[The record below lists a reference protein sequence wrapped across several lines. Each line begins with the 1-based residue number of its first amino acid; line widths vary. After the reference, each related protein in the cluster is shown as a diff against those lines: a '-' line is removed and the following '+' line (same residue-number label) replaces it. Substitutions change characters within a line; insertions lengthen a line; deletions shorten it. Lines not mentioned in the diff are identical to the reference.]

1 MSGKILERSPE
12 DGPSV
17 PSRPS
22 RVCVCLNCGESFEQ
36 GRKAAEFCSRKCVR
50 AWNNR
55 RYIRGA
61 ELYDLMMIQRF
72 DRGEATK
79 HKVWTA
85 LTRLTRQYR
94 DEDIRERGGRRSWR
108 RLRSIIDNKIVLWTQ
123 VFRR

>member
-1 MSGKILERSPE
+1 MSEISLSAQTES
-12 DGPSV
+12 GPSV
-17 PSRPS
+17 PKRPA
-22 RVCVCLNCGESFEQ
+22 RVCICLNCGESFER
-36 GRKAAEFCSRKCVR
+36 GRKPAEFCSRKC
-50 AWNNR
+50 ANLWNNR
-55 RYIRGA
+55 RLTRGA
-61 ELYDLMMIQRF
+61 ELYDLLMIQRF
-72 DRGEATK
+72 DRDEATK

>member
-1 MSGKILERSPE
+1 
-12 DGPSV
+12 
-17 PSRPS
+17 
-22 RVCVCLNCGESFEQ
+22 
-36 GRKAAEFCSRKCVR
+36 
-50 AWNNR
+50 
-55 RYIRGA
+55 
-61 ELYDLMMIQRF
+61 MMIQRF